1 MEETQMKKV
10 ACIALTAIGVGFL
23 GTAYGQD
30 MRENVSR
37 SLFADQKATR
47 VGDAVT
53 ILVVEV
59 SSASNDA
66 KTSSS
71 RESNLS
77 LSGSMKTSTGSGTD
91 VSGGFGL
98 GNQFKG
104 EGATASRGSIR
115 AKISARVDS
124 VLANGNL
131 VINGNRTITVNGE
144 EQTIKISGIV
154 RPSDIQADN
163 SLYSFNI
170 SDAVIVFEGSGI
182 VSRAQGPGWL
192 TKLLHWL
199 L

>member
-1 MEETQMKKV
+1 MKIPTV
-10 ACIALTAIGVGFL
+10 CALTIL
-23 GTAYGQD
+23 STILSGTVLGQD
-30 MRENVSR
+30 MRENVGR
-37 SLFADQKATR
+37 SLFSDQKANR
-47 VGDAVT
+47 QGDAVT
-53 ILVVEV
+53 ILIVEI

-77 LSGSMKTSTGSGTD
+77 LSGSMKTSNSPGTE
-91 VSGGFGL
+91 VSGGLGL

-124 VLANGNL
+124 VLTNGNL
-131 VINGNRTITVNGE
+131 VVNGNRTITVNGE

-163 SLYSFNI
+163 SVYSFNI

-182 VSRAQGPGWL
+182 VSRAQGPGWF

>member
-1 MEETQMKKV
+1 MPTV
-10 ACIALTAIGVGFL
+10 RALVVLSAVLSSVVI
-23 GTAYGQD
+23 GQD
-30 MRENVSR
+30 MRENVGR
-37 SLFADQKATR
+37 SLFSDQKANR
-47 VGDAVT
+47 QGDAVT

-66 KTSSS
+66 KTSAS

-77 LSGSMKTSTGSGTD
+77 VSGSMKTSGSPGTEF
-91 VSGGFGL
+91 SGGLGL

-104 EGATASRGSIR
+104 EGATASHGSVR

-124 VLANGNL
+124 VLTNGNL
-131 VINGNRTITVNGE
+131 VVNGNRTITVNGE

-154 RPSDIQADN
+154 RPSDIQSDN
-163 SLYSFNI
+163 SVYSFNI

-199 L
+199 F

>member
-1 MEETQMKKV
+1 MKTLV
-10 ACIALTAIGVGFL
+10 LVMLVVVHGVF
-23 GTAYGQD
+23 TIDARGQSLRD
-30 MRENVSR
+30 NVGR
-37 SLFADQKATR
+37 SLFADQKANR
-47 VGDAVT
+47 SGDAVT
-53 ILVVEV
+53 ILIVEV

-77 LSGSMKTSTGSGTD
+77 LTGSMKTGSSAGTD
-91 VSGGFGL
+91 LSGGVGL

-104 EGATASRGSIR
+104 EGSTASNGSVR

-131 VINGNRTITVNGE
+131 MVSGNRTITVNGE
-144 EQTIKISGIV
+144 EQTIKISGVV

-163 SLYSFNI
+163 SVYSFNI

-199 L
+199 M